1 MAFMRRIKLVLG
13 VATVMAAML
22 AASAAPAMARDFSFN
37 GGNFNGDNDLR
48 GGDGVNRIVS
58 SHNVGGEVAIDGG
71 SLDLDGVDFDG
82 VDFDGDNFGDFL
94 AFDGSEIESDSLDG
108 DDVELDEILDE
119 LLLDEIDS
127 GDFEDIV
134 FIQEDG
140 QEVLLG

>member
-22 AASAAPAMARDFSFN
+22 AASAAPAMARDLDFS
-37 GGNFNGDNDLR
+37 DDLR

-82 VDFDGDNFGDFL
+82 VDLDGDNFGDFL